1 MRRATEG
8 AATVNSR
15 RKGDSI
21 RRMSTH
27 GGTHGPRCEVI
38 LDSVN
43 LSKIAAN
50 ESRDPPWAVVVSHS
64 LV

>member
-1 MRRATEG
+1 MRGATEG

-15 RKGDSI
+15 RKGDTI

-43 LSKIAAN
+43 FSKIAAN
-50 ESRDPPWAVVVSHS
+50 ERRARLWAVVVS
-64 LV
+64 